1 MSTETP
7 NHPDAV
13 CSMRDLPRRPP
24 GGGAAVS
31 RKDFVYDPR
40 LPKADLI
47 WFRWH
52 WFWFGKLWNK
62 ALGRDP
68 RLPWKLLFW
77 LPWRMAN
84 AWAVYIGP
92 VQIGWRRPWL
102 AGPAEVQHVC

>member
-1 MSTETP
+1 
-7 NHPDAV
+7 
-13 CSMRDLPRRPP
+13 MRW
-24 GGGAAVS
+24 
-31 RKDFVYDPR
+31 KDFVYDPR

-52 WFWFGKLWNK
+52 WFWFGKFWNK

-102 AGPAEVQHVC
+102 AGPARFEIERMDRAAAPQGEVSHG

>member
-1 MSTETP
+1 MKW
-7 NHPDAV
+7 D
-13 CSMRDLPRRPP
+13 
-24 GGGAAVS
+24 
-31 RKDFVYDPR
+31 DFVYDPR

-52 WFWFGKLWNK
+52 WFWFGKFWNK

-68 RLPWKLLFW
+68 RLPWKLLLW
-77 LPWRMAN
+77 LPWRLAN

-102 AGPAEVQHVC
+102 AGPARFEIERLDRARASEALGEVSHG

>member
-1 MSTETP
+1 MKWNDPIS
-7 NHPDAV
+7 
-13 CSMRDLPRRPP
+13 
-24 GGGAAVS
+24 
-31 RKDFVYDPR
+31 DPR

-52 WFWFGKLWNK
+52 WFWFRNLWSKLQ
-62 ALGRDP
+62 GEQP
-68 RLPWKLLFW
+68 RLPWKLMFW

-102 AGPAEVQHVC
+102 AGPAGHELERLDRIESLNR